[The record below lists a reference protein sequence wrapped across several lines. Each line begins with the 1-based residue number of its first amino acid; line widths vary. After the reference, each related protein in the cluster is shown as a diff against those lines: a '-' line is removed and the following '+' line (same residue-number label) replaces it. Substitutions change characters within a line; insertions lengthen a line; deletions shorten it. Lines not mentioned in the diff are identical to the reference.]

1 MGARALAAAALL
13 LLILGGSHP
22 LGGIELPAGELWSR
36 ANAAA
41 DAGDFADADRQ
52 LGELLDSGTQIDI
65 SRYPLLARS
74 AAGLAEQAYREGN
87 APLAEWSMAAAARL
101 DPVTAAV
108 PFAAADLARS
118 RGDWVGGIRSVAGGL
133 MKLMTDYSTGTL
145 ARMDLLLIFAIAIVL
160 TAAGFAVALLVRYGR
175 AATHDF
181 REMLGGRLSAGV
193 TSVLA
198 FSLLFLPLFLW
209 LGPVWLILWWL
220 ALMYAYGNLRE
231 KAAIVII
238 LVAVALTP
246 LLVDYAA
253 ARMAGLQNPVVRA
266 AVADLNDAYDEGAL
280 VGMQSLLEAQPEDAL
295 LHLLLG
301 NLYFQQGSD
310 IEAVVHFRRA
320 VQLDENL
327 AGAHL
332 NIGNLHFLNNDFTAA
347 ISRYER
353 AAGLDP
359 QMAIAPFNHSVAAA
373 QMNRYDEQGRQLE
386 RAKQRSRSVVNQLTR
401 KPPVQKVASYELP
414 LADAW
419 DSGGEDREDRR
430 SPGSVRHLL
439 MVRSAPVRPQRA
451 HGRSCGGSHPGV
463 PDGFCAA
470 EDRPGRLL
478 HQMRPDFLSALQVC
492 ARIGDLLHAVHSH
505 LPQEG
510 RCIPRDEAEEARRS
524 AGISVADPS
533 DAAAP
538 GVPASGLGARVR
550 GRCNLRAVAAARLS
564 AVRLFGDSG
573 RTRGSSRPFDRYAPP
588 RIAPRIGDRRRTGVA
603 PFLVTVLAGTVRM
616 SGD

>member
-101 DPVTAAV
+101 DPVSAAV

-419 DSGGEDREDRR
+419 IAAERIARTEGAPEVFGTYSWFDPRR
-430 SPGSVRHLL
+430 SVRNVLT
-439 MVRSAPVRPQRA
+439 
-451 HGRSCGGSHPGV
+451 GG
-463 PDGFCAA
+463 A
-470 EDRPGRLL
+470 
-478 HQMRPDFLSALQVC
+478 
-492 ARIGDLLHAVHSH
+492 
-505 LPQEG
+505 
-510 RCIPRDEAEEARRS
+510 
-524 AGISVADPS
+524 
-533 DAAAP
+533 
-538 GVPASGLGARVR
+538 
-550 GRCNLRAVAAARLS
+550 AVALILAYLMAF
-564 AVRLFGDSG
+564 A
-573 RTRGSSRPFDRYAPP
+573 
-588 RIAPRIGDRRRTGVA
+588 RRRTG
-603 PFLVTVLAGTVRM
+603 LAGSCIKCGRTFCPRCKSARESATYCTQCIHIYLKRDGVSLETKRKKLDEVQEFQSRTLRTRRLLAFLLPGSARVYEGAAI
-616 SGD
+616 SGLLLLLVFLLFVSSAILVGRAAPLGPSTDTLRLVLRLGSVIGAVLVWLLFSLPSLRERSG